1 MIKPYIKDLSIAA
14 IGFGASLLLTWWFIE
29 RFDGYISPSQMMLS
43 GAIAGGKWGMQL
55 LLAAALL
62 GERRWSYFR
71 EMGVVCGIGS
81 CVLIPYILWGGSWAF
96 FVGSLIL
103 CVLIMAWLV
112 ISRLAAIGMNRRWTV
127 LWFALLSVAVTLQLT
142 LVFDVI

>member
-1 MIKPYIKDLSIAA
+1 MQPYIKDVSIAA
-14 IGFGASLLLTWWFIE
+14 VGFVASLLLTWWFIE
-29 RFDGYISPSQMMLS
+29 RFDGYISQSQMMLS

-62 GERRWSYFR
+62 GERRWRYFR

-81 CVLIPYILWGGSWAF
+81 CVLIPYILLGGGWAF

-103 CVLIMAWLV
+103 CVLMMAWLV
-112 ISRLAAIGMNRRWTV
+112 ISRLAAIGLNRRWTV
-127 LWFALLSVAVTLQLT
+127 LWFALLGIAVTLQLT